1 MAPANQR
8 AQTRDRP
15 SLTRPAS
22 RIVFSCYDHPANPV
36 YGGGGALVVEQI
48 ATRLARDH
56 DVTVFAGSYR
66 GAHPPQWRPY
76 RQVFLPTSWAG
87 PRAGQ
92 LLYSLL
98 LPFVARSTPHD
109 LWLESF
115 TPPFSVS
122 FLPQFTSRPVIA
134 LVQMLTA
141 EETARRY
148 KLPFVAVE
156 RRGLRRYQHFVVL
169 NDVDAEIIRRGRP
182 QVCCVRIPNG
192 VKVPDD
198 PRPAGSGDYMLFM
211 GRIDVEQ
218 KGLDLLLEALA
229 VAQPTPPLVI
239 AGRGIPG
246 QEKRLRRLLQQSA
259 GPVTRVGHVSDAQ
272 KHQVLSDAAFVV
284 MPSRYETFGISAL
297 EAMAYGKPVVHFDLP
312 RLSWIDPQTAVA
324 VPPYDV
330 NALAGALRELSHDP
344 DRRAALGRAGRVFA
358 EGMSWESVTE
368 RYAMLVD
375 DHLDLVSRSQRD
387 PGPEPSKAKWRSHRG
402 KGTLHD

>member
-1 MAPANQR
+1 
-8 AQTRDRP
+8 
-15 SLTRPAS
+15 
-22 RIVFSCYDHPANPV
+22 VVSCYDHPANPV

-66 GAHPPQWRPY
+66 GARPPQWRPY
-76 RQVFLPTSWAG
+76 RQVFLPTGWAG

-98 LPFVARSTPHD
+98 LPFVARRTPHD
-109 LWLESF
+109 VWLESF

-122 FLPQFTSRPVIA
+122 FLPAFTSRPVIA

-156 RRGLRRYQHFVVL
+156 RKGLRRYQHFVVL
-169 NDVDAEIIRRGRP
+169 NDVDGEIIRRGRP

-198 PRPAGSGDYMLFM
+198 SRPPGSGDYMLFM
-211 GRIDVEQ
+211 GRIDIEQ

-229 VAQPTPPLVI
+229 IAQPTLPLVM

-246 QEKRLRRLLQQSA
+246 EERRLRRLLQQSA
-259 GPVTRVGHVSDAQ
+259 GPVTRVGHVSGAQ

-312 RLSWIDPQTAVA
+312 RLSWIEPGTALA
-324 VPPYDV
+324 VPAYDV
-330 NALAGALRELSHDP
+330 KALAGALSELSHDP
-344 DRRAALGRAGRVFA
+344 ERRAALGRAGRVFA
-358 EGMSWESVTE
+358 EAISWEVVTD
-368 RYAMLVD
+368 RYARLVD
-375 DHLDLVSRSQRD
+375 DHLDAVAQAQRGL
-387 PGPEPSKAKWRSHRG
+387 GPERAKTRWRSHRDEATVYEQG
-402 KGTLHD
+402 AAGGADSPFT

>member
-1 MAPANQR
+1 LP
-8 AQTRDRP
+8 
-15 SLTRPAS
+15 RPAS

-56 DVTVFAGSYR
+56 DVTVLAGSYR
-66 GAHPPQWRPY
+66 GARPPQWRPY
-76 RQVFLPTSWAG
+76 RQVFLPTGWAG

-92 LLYSLL
+92 LLFSLL
-98 LPFVARSTPHD
+98 LPFAARRAPHD

-122 FLPQFTSRPVIA
+122 FLPLFTSRPVIA

-148 KLPFVAVE
+148 KLPFVGVE
-156 RRGLRRYQHFVVL
+156 RRGLRQYWHFVVL

-198 PRPAGSGDYMLFM
+198 SRPAGSGDYMLFM

-229 VAQPTPPLVI
+229 IAQPTLPLVM
-239 AGRGIPG
+239 AGTGIPG
-246 QEKRLRRLLQQSA
+246 EERRLRRLLAQSA
-259 GPVTRVGHVSDAQ
+259 GPVTRVGHVSGAQ

-312 RLSWIDPQTAVA
+312 RLSWIEPGTALA
-324 VPPYDV
+324 VPAYDV
-330 NALAGALRELSHDP
+330 NALARALSELSHDA

-358 EGMSWESVTE
+358 EGISWDVVTE
-368 RYAMLVD
+368 RYARLVD
-375 DHLDLVSRSQRD
+375 DHLDLVAQAQRD
-387 PGPEPSKAKWRSHRG
+387 PGPRRISTRRRSHRVQG
-402 KGTLHD
+402 MLHKQGATGEANDPST

>member
-1 MAPANQR
+1 MVRAIDRR
-8 AQTRDRP
+8 AQTRSGP
-15 SLTRPAS
+15 GLTRPAS

-66 GAHPPQWRPY
+66 GARPPQWRPY
-76 RQVFLPTSWAG
+76 RQVFLPTGWAG

-92 LLYSLL
+92 LLYSLM
-98 LPFVARSTPHD
+98 LPFVARRAPHD

-122 FLPQFTSRPVIA
+122 FLPLFTSRPVIA

-148 KLPFVAVE
+148 KLPFVVVE

-182 QVCCVRIPNG
+182 DVCCERIPNG

-198 PRPAGSGDYMLFM
+198 SRPPGSGDYMLFM

-229 VAQPTPPLVI
+229 LAQPTLPLVM
-239 AGRGIPG
+239 AGTGIPG
-246 QEKRLRRLLQQSA
+246 EERRLRRLLQQSV
-259 GPVTRVGHVSDAQ
+259 GPVTRVGHVSGAQ

-312 RLSWIDPQTAVA
+312 RLSWIEHGTAVA
-324 VPPYDV
+324 VPSYDV
-330 NALAGALRELSHDP
+330 NALAGALKRFVP
-344 DRRAALGRAGRVFA
+344 RRRPQGR
-358 EGMSWESVTE
+358 
-368 RYAMLVD
+368 
-375 DHLDLVSRSQRD
+375 
-387 PGPEPSKAKWRSHRG
+387 PGARRPSLR
-402 KGTLHD
+402 